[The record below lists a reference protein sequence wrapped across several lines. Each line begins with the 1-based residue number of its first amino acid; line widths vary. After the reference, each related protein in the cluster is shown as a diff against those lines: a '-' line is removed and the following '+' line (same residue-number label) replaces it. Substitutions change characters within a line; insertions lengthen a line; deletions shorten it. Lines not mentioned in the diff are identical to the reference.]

1 MQRGEDAFPSPSWNL
16 PGKHLN
22 LIAPKT
28 CACLPLPPSSPP
40 LSPPPLPP
48 PPFQMMHSQHT
59 DFLSSSLA
67 IEPALQLMFAAS
79 TEARGGVECVSVHS
93 LSAERGER
101 GG

>member
-1 MQRGEDAFPSPSWNL
+1 MPV
-16 PGKHLN
+16 
-22 LIAPKT
+22 AP
-28 CACLPLPPSSPP
+28 P
-40 LSPPPLPP
+40 PP

-59 DFLSSSLA
+59 DFLSSSLS

-101 GG
+101 AEGGNEGREGEGRDG